1 MPEPAAGRDAGLS
14 RLRSMRNG
22 CAGDDVIFPMR
33 KMRIALS
40 AVACLALAACGQTG
54 TTGGSTPSPTF
65 SGGPPVSGS
74 PTPPGPSN
82 PATPSPVP
90 GKSTPPRP
98 PGSPKPPGTMTL
110 SGTITAGVE
119 PNCVLLDNYLL
130 VGGPREL
137 LKAGARVTVT
147 GRVQADLM
155 TTCQQGTPFMVESAK
170 PA

>member
-1 MPEPAAGRDAGLS
+1 
-14 RLRSMRNG
+14 
-22 CAGDDVIFPMR
+22 
-33 KMRIALS
+33 
-40 AVACLALAACGQTG
+40 
-54 TTGGSTPSPTF
+54 
-65 SGGPPVSGS
+65 
-74 PTPPGPSN
+74 
-82 PATPSPVP
+82 
-90 GKSTPPRP
+90 
-98 PGSPKPPGTMTL
+98 MTL